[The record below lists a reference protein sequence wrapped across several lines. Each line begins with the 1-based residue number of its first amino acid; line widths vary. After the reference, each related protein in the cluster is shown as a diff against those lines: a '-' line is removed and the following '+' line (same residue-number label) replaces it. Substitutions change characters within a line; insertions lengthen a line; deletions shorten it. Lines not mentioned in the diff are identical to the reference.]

1 MFSFWEYANFQYMDA
16 INKIP
21 TPINEPIRAYEPGSP
36 ARESLKRKLNAMASE
51 RIEVPIFIGGKEI
64 RTGKKKPIIMPHSHK
79 ELLGEYHVAGATE
92 MKLAVEASQKAK
104 PAWENMHWKDRAAIF
119 LKAAELLAGPYRD
132 ILNAATMLGQSKNP
146 FQAEIDSAC
155 ELIDFFR
162 FNTHFYQKILEEQP
176 ISPTG
181 TWNQMDYR
189 ALEGFVL
196 AVTPFNFT
204 SIAGNLPSAPAICG
218 NTVIWK
224 PASSSMLSAHYIMQL
239 FREAG
244 LPDGVINLVPSDGAT
259 VSETLL
265 PNRYLAGVHFTGSTG
280 TFNSIWR
287 TVGNNLENYGGYP
300 RLVGETGGKDFVF
313 VHPSADAEAVAVA
326 LLRGAFEYQGQ
337 KCSAASRAY
346 IPKSLWK
353 KIETRLIDDLK
364 TLKMGDVRDFRN
376 FVNAVIDEKAFKTI
390 SGYID
395 LARNTSDAK
404 IIAGGKCDS
413 SKGYFIEPT
422 VIVANQ
428 PKFKT
433 MVEEI
438 FGPVLSIF
446 VYEDNRM
453 DEALKS
459 CDEDS
464 PYGLT
469 GAVFAQDRQAIAA
482 INQRLR
488 HTAGNFYINDKP
500 TGAVVGQQPFGG
512 ARGSGT
518 DDKAGSQLNIYR
530 WIAARSIKET
540 FVPPKD
546 YRYPFLNAE

>member
-1 MFSFWEYANFQYMDA
+1 MVA
-16 INKIP
+16 
-21 TPINEPIRAYEPGSP
+21 
-36 ARESLKRKLNAMASE
+36 E
-51 RIEVPIFIGGKEI
+51 RTEVPIFIGGKEI
-64 RTGKKKPIIMPHSHK
+64 RTGKKKPIIMPHSHQ
-79 ELLGEYHVAGATE
+79 ELLGEYHVAGAAE
-92 MKLAVEASQKAK
+92 MKLAVEASLKAK

-119 LKAAELLAGPYRD
+119 LKAGELLAGPYRD

-162 FNTHFYQKILEEQP
+162 FNTYFYQRILEEQP

-189 ALEGFVL
+189 PLEGFVL

-224 PASSSMLSAHYIMQL
+224 PASSSMLSAHFIMKL

-259 VSETLL
+259 VSSTLL
-265 PNRYLAGVHFTGSTG
+265 PDRHLAGVHFTGSTS

-287 TVGNNLENYGGYP
+287 TVGNNLEQYGSYP

-313 VHPSADAEAVAVA
+313 VHPSADTDAVAVA

-337 KCSAASRAY
+337 KCSAASRSY

-353 KIETRLIDDLK
+353 KIQTRLIDDLK

-376 FVNAVIDEKAFKTI
+376 FVNAVIDEKAFKSI

-395 LARNTSDAK
+395 LARDTPEAK
-404 IIAGGKCDS
+404 IISGGKCDS

-422 VIVANQ
+422 VIQANN

-453 DEALKS
+453 EEALKS

-488 HTAGNFYINDKP
+488 H
-500 TGAVVGQQPFGG
+500 
-512 ARGSGT
+512 
-518 DDKAGSQLNIYR
+518 
-530 WIAARSIKET
+530 AA
-540 FVPPKD
+540 
-546 YRYPFLNAE
+546 